1 MEINMKNKLS
11 TFFKNYGAILVS
23 TVLIVAIAITLLV
36 VGLSPAPADVLE
48 DVVVPPT
55 IENDDKTPVVNETV
69 IVYALPM
76 NDAVVMK
83 DFSNT
88 ELQFNQTLNR
98 WEAHLSVDLM
108 SEDKKVMAIYDGV
121 VTSVENDFLM
131 GNIVTI
137 SHDNGLV
144 SVYAS
149 LDESVKVAVGDSV
162 VKGQELGSAGN
173 SASSESADGAHLD
186 FSMLLN
192 GEEVD
197 PNDYLS
203 LQNK

>member
-11 TFFKNYGAILVS
+11 TFFKNYGAILLS

-48 DVVVPPT
+48 DVVVPPA